1 MFGWIVAIAP
11 TLHEDC
17 SISPQYYR
25 QRPAACAVAV
35 EHSICSSREFEYSDH
50 GLSRVW
56 LMCVTA
62 STAHR
67 FRLLINGSSPD
78 SERCVLQ
85 VLQRHRPVPHARNLS
100 RYRRERRLT
109 YFLHNK
115 PPGS

>member
-17 SISPQYYR
+17 SISPQYYT
-25 QRPAACAVAV
+25 QRPAACAAAV
-35 EHSICSSREFEYSDH
+35 EQSICSSREFEYSDH

-62 STAHR
+62 SPAHR
-67 FRLLINGSSPD
+67 FRLLFGGLPPD

-85 VLQRHRPVPHARNLS
+85 ALQRHRPVPHAINLC

-109 YFLHNK
+109 YFLRIY
-115 PPGS
+115 P